1 MTEWIRRQLNSL
13 AVRLLW
19 PAALMMVVMVVTLM
33 TVVTRTYTDRILEQ
47 EAAKTQAAF
56 GVMANSVASIA
67 DNARTLGQNMSQLD
81 VIQRYAA
88 DEFAS
93 DADRVAARRELIED
107 TGMMLLQNP
116 DVYGLLFMRRDATV
130 FGILPY
136 RNYFLEDE
144 PPEFVSEEFFARVSG
159 LQRGQ
164 TEWIGP
170 VSGRT
175 LYQLGEFDKAPGQVM
190 LGVSYNRSLEGGIL
204 YSIAVVEEKKLSGLL
219 DLQSDGR
226 SSFFITSSDGVPLA
240 SSGGGA
246 PLAPEVW
253 AAAEG
258 GSLGSRSVEAPDG
271 ESSHVSWRRI
281 DPLNWYLVRELP
293 MAEYDRTANELKHYV
308 LLTALS
314 VFAVAL
320 LVYMIWMGGFLRS
333 FRALR
338 SAIRRLGEGRLET
351 RIERPFNITE
361 FEEIRREFN
370 DMNRDLERLMQTT
383 RAMERDQ
390 LELEMRALQ
399 TQLSPHMIFNSITAI
414 RWMATM
420 LGADRV
426 SDMLMELSEMLRPVF
441 RDWAIEWTLG
451 EELDHLSHYAKL
463 LDLRYG
469 NNFSLSV
476 DVPEQMHAL
485 RLPRFTLQPLIENS
499 CEHGGAVSARL
510 NVSVSAWTEG
520 GRAVIA
526 VRDDGAGIEPGHLEE
541 INRRLAEDRRENVTK
556 RVGLYNVCNRLRI
569 CMGDGSRMTVASLP
583 EGGTQVLISW
593 EIGAESYEI
602 KN

>member
-383 RAMERDQ
+383 RAMERDR